1 MNITT
6 KRKSKIELLRVLCMI
21 CLVAHHFTIH
31 GNLYLNENIF
41 VQRFSLIFAPLGKMC
56 YVVFMVISSY
66 FLSNAN
72 ASKIYSLDRFK
83 ERYDKKLSKAYLEGR
98 YGAIPVFKQFT
109 FRKEG

>member
-6 KRKSKIELLRVLCMI
+6 KRKSNIELLRILCMM

-72 ASKIYSLDRFK
+72 VKSKRFWK
-83 ERYDKKLSKAYLEGR
+83 VLQIARLNGR
-98 YGAIPVFKQFT
+98 QCHIRRTVQDIIARHCEPN
-109 FRKEG
+109 

>member
-6 KRKSKIELLRVLCMI
+6 KRKSNIELLRILCMMS
-21 CLVAHHFTIH
+21 LVAHHFTIH

-66 FLSNAN
+66 FYPMQ
-72 ASKIYSLDRFK
+72 SKKQEILESLDGGFI
-83 ERYDKKLSKAYLEGR
+83 L
-98 YGAIPVFKQFT
+98 
-109 FRKEG
+109 